1 MMGKNAYFT
10 KDVADNLEI
19 VTSTLRKYCLL
30 LERAGYKFDRNE
42 KEQRIFYDRDL
53 VILRRLKQYTMDSG
67 MTLENAVKEVIS
79 RVEKASEAL
88 GDDMGYSEIPDTT
101 RYNALEAK
109 LDQLLDYVRKQ
120 EEYIKK
126 QDERIE
132 AQERF
137 NRELIARLEDQQR
150 YIAESLNK
158 RDQQLTSAIR
168 ELQEAPKLIV
178 AAKEREIEA
187 ERRLKELEMEKAK
200 PRGLWKW
207 FKK

>member
-67 MTLENAVKEVIS
+67 MTLENAVKEVVS

-88 GDDMGYSEIPDTT
+88 EDDGDYSEVPDTE
-101 RYNALEAK
+101 RYNALETK

-137 NRELIARLEDQQR
+137 NRELISRLEEQQR
-150 YIAESLNK
+150 YIAESLDK

-168 ELQEAPKLIV
+168 ELQEAPKLIA
-178 AAKEREIEA
+178 AAKEREIEVD
-187 ERRLKELEMEKAK
+187 RRLSELEIEKDK
-200 PRGLWKW
+200 PKGLWKW
-207 FKK
+207 FKR